1 MLKSQLLVHNILA
14 SQNIKKNVINFDAPV
29 VVSLS
34 IRTLAMGA
42 FGVSSRAF
50 FIQPSFTH
58 NP

>member
-34 IRTLAMGA
+34 IRTLAMGT
-42 FGVSSRAF
+42 FRVGSRAY
-50 FIQPSFTH
+50 FI
-58 NP
+58 